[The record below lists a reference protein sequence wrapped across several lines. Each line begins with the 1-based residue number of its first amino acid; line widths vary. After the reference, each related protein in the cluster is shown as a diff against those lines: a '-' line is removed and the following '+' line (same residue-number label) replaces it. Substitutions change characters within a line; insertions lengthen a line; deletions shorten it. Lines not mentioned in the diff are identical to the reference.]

1 MRDIMTIYLLVAIL
15 LVVIYIG
22 VELFS
27 KPLFAIYAKA
37 FASMGFIVLGL
48 VSFQSSPFEPMI
60 YVIIG
65 LLFGMIGDIVLAL
78 RPLRPKEEDETIIL
92 GGIFTFSMGH
102 LFYLFFLLSLSN
114 FHFAS
119 LLISIVITA
128 LVIAASYLMKF
139 NMGKTRI
146 PSYIYSA
153 MIFLMIG
160 QAAIFAISDPT
171 NPGVII
177 LLVGAILFGVSDLIL
192 APIYYKSMN
201 TKLMVSLNLT
211 TYYAAQILIAYSL
224 FFL

>member
-1 MRDIMTIYLLVAIL
+1 MTIYLLIAIL
-15 LVVIYIG
+15 LAVIYIG

-48 VSFQSSPFEPMI
+48 VSFNTSSFEPMI

-65 LLFGMIGDIVLAL
+65 LLFGMIGDVVLAL

-102 LFYLFFLLSLSN
+102 IFYLIFLLSLSQL
-114 FHFAS
+114 HFIS
-119 LLISIVITA
+119 IIISIVMTIVV
-128 LVIAASYLMKF
+128 VIGSYMMKF
-139 NMGKTRI
+139 EMGKTRI

-153 MIFLMIG
+153 LIFLMIG
-160 QAAIFAISDPT
+160 QAIVFTMNQGANQGT
-171 NPGVII
+171 LL
-177 LLVGAILFGVSDLIL
+177 LLVGAILFGISDLIL
-192 APIYYKSMN
+192 APIYYKRMH
-201 TKLMVSLNLT
+201 TKLMVSSNLI
-211 TYYAAQILIAYSL
+211 TYYLAQILIAYSL